1 MKNNSKSKLYADDHP
16 ELSTKGTG
24 FKNEIIALNTIK
36 IISSRCLK
44 YQFDVINTMYN
55 RAKYHP
61 NQTPDMKKAMVI
73 FKQWLDKYKNK
84 KDKENKY
91 IDFLSLDVIA
101 SYERLADEYNIND
114 KYKDFL
120 KEYKKIKKPYKL
132 QYILANNKEDFYSF
146 RINLIKSILQKIKQ
160 NNNKLFYIS
169 GKNAGSPTKNHI
181 ILILHAYSPI
191 KLVRNYSQ

>member
-24 FKNEIIALNTIK
+24 FKDENTALDTIK

-44 YQFDVINTMYN
+44 YQFDVINTMFN

-61 NQTPDMKKAMVI
+61 NQTPDMRKAMVV
-73 FKQWLDKYKNK
+73 FKLWLDKYGKK
-84 KDKENKY
+84 KDIENKY
-91 IDFLSLDVIA
+91 KDFLSLDVIA
-101 SYERLADEYNIND
+101 SYEKLADDYNIND

-120 KEYKKIKKPYKL
+120 KVYKKIKKPYKL
-132 QYILANNKEDFYSF
+132 QYILANNKEDYYSY

-160 NNNKLFYIS
+160 NNNKLFYTS
-169 GKNAGSPTKNHI
+169 GKNSGLPTKNHL
-181 ILILHAYSPI
+181 ILILHAYSPVN
-191 KLVRNYSQ
+191 LVNNL

>member
-24 FKNEIIALNTIK
+24 FKDENTALDTIK

-44 YQFDVINTMYN
+44 YQFDVINTMFN

-61 NQTPDMKKAMVI
+61 NQTPDMRKAMVV
-73 FKQWLDKYKNK
+73 FKLWLDKYGKK
-84 KDKENKY
+84 KDIENKY
-91 IDFLSLDVIA
+91 KDFLSLEVID
-101 SYERLADEYNIND
+101 SYEKLADDYNIND

-120 KEYKKIKKPYKL
+120 KVYKKIKKPYKL
-132 QYILANNKEDFYSF
+132 QYILANNKEDYYSY

-160 NNNKLFYIS
+160 NNNKLFYTS
-169 GKNAGSPTKNHI
+169 GKNSGLPTKNHL
-181 ILILHAYSPI
+181 ILILHAYSPVN
-191 KLVRNYSQ
+191 LVNNL